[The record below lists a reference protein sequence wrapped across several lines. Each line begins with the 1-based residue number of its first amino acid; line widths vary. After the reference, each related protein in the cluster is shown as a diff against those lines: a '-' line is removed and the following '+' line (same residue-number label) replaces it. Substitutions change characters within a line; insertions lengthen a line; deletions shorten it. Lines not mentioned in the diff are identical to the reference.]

1 MKINNKVVISKDKL
15 EELKDKF
22 KSLTKK
28 RKELSKNLEQARLSD
43 VSEDT
48 DAINAVVAELQHV
61 EQEAEET
68 KHTIENSEV
77 LKKVSSKS
85 TVQIGSEVKVK
96 ANGKTKTY
104 IIVSDVEANP
114 LKNKISDSSPVGEAL
129 MKAKKG
135 SKVKVEVGEKIVEY
149 EILDI
154 S

>member
-1 MKINNKVVISKDKL
+1 MKIDNKIIISRGKL

-22 KSLTKK
+22 KSLIKK

-48 DAINAVVAELQHV
+48 DAINAVVGELQHV
-61 EQEAEET
+61 EREMAET
-68 KHTIENSEV
+68 GQTIENSEV
-77 LKKVSSKS
+77 LKKTSSKNK
-85 TVQIGSEVKVK
+85 VQIGSEVKVRV
-96 ANGKTKTY
+96 NGKTVTY
-104 IIVSDVEANP
+104 IIVSDVEADP
-114 LKNKISDSSPVGEAL
+114 LKNKISDNSPVGKAL

-135 SKVKVEVGEKIVEY
+135 SKVKVQVGKNTVEY